1 MEFLLIHNITIIIII
16 IIIIYLFIYLFIYS
30 LLSKIFRPQ
39 WKLFGHQ

>member
-1 MEFLLIHNITIIIII
+1 MEFLLVHNITIIIII
-16 IIIIYLFIYLFIYS
+16 IIIIIIYLFIYS